1 MEFMS
6 WTGGLVAQWLRI
18 ELAIPRGLATG
29 IGAGHVEKIYFTGF
43 VFRDSF
49 NLELAIFT
57 YPQTLRET
65 FAKFNE
71 LSNSLQFLI
80 FL

>member
-57 YPQTLRET
+57 YPKHCGRPLQNSTNYQTRYN
-65 FAKFNE
+65 F
-71 LSNSLQFLI
+71 
-80 FL
+80 